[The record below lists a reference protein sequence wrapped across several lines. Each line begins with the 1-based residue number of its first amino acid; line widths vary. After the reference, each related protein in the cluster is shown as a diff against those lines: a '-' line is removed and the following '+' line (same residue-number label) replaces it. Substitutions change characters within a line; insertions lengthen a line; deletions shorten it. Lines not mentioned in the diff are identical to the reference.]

1 MTADKSSDESYKL
14 KEIVRTVGRKL
25 IREKLA
31 QYIKELRQ
39 GKLFFLTVI
48 HIQRDEHNKVSNVR
62 ETKIIFSLFVC
73 LVIFFITCDFINNS
87 RSIWCMCK
95 AISNDFNK

>member
-1 MTADKSSDESYKL
+1 MLVTADKSSDESHKL

-39 GKLFFLTVI
+39 GKLSF
-48 HIQRDEHNKVSNVR
+48 
-62 ETKIIFSLFVC
+62 
-73 LVIFFITCDFINNS
+73 
-87 RSIWCMCK
+87 
-95 AISNDFNK
+95 

>member
-1 MTADKSSDESYKL
+1 MLVTADKSSDESHKL

-48 HIQRDEHNKVSNVR
+48 HIQRDEHYKVSN
-62 ETKIIFSLFVC
+62 EKPKSFSLY
-73 LVIFFITCDFINNS
+73 LS
-87 RSIWCMCK
+87 
-95 AISNDFNK
+95 AL